1 MFTALNPST
10 EEQLTLQ
17 PEIFAVL
24 SAPHSRPVNI
34 ILGLLKNLC
43 THPQFQVEEFLSQTS
58 VLFASD
64 VKAIHQ
70 NTLAILHKLAKER
83 KEHRDTICCAAAQGL
98 TSQEES
104 TQSKIVKLIQTYGET
119 ASTTLKEILSIY
131 TETMLA
137 NTKKELKAY
146 LENNEPED
154 SASFTYEPI
163 LPIIRE
169 DNRIQE
175 ITSTEDL
182 IFLASQV
189 LDVNEIYHFD
199 LLLGALV
206 KWDRQQEAKQISQ
219 WTPILQRAY
228 KLLMSGGSSRNGILD
243 QLMATFL
250 LDYAKLLI
258 KRFPEE
264 AQELNNLHLKM
275 VQKDELQKGKWGYRN
290 LQKLTIREKTNKKI
304 KFPVHKQLLCRTLD
318 LLESKEK
325 PLPLLSTPTHTP
337 MFIAPET
344 LIERLK
350 QYQQANAEPDDMDM
364 QTALSRVALESSSQE
379 LPLLLRSLKGEYR
392 HLLTFLLG
400 EKDVLP
406 QPPFNHPSW
415 WMMAGLMKSPETIY
429 SEFKDFSY
437 NKSPREFLTG
447 NFKWRTYQYTDSY
460 TDYNK
465 KTVEW
470 ICSTLTFD
478 IPESENSHIINKDK
492 YNERVSYYSY
502 DPHPLLVEMYPQIE
516 RFDDIQND
524 LPRLAWLTPNIPE
537 PLLVWC
543 IRSAIYAPTLNEVRE
558 AGITQAAIEALH
570 QLRHTWHEV
579 SYLLE
584 ATCMLV
590 ADKTSRSY
598 AAEIWIERV
607 GQGSIDSGRI
617 GSILGSHQHTGWGPL
632 KRLTDLIQQ
641 QMINVS
647 PLHNRELEKLIVA
660 MLTGLPEKPVKDL
673 KKLLEIYAELL
684 SINHSK
690 AEDEHVLHLLD
701 AWKGV
706 ANLKK
711 AVANIQR

>member
-1 MFTALNPST
+1 MTIEERLNEIVEKGQGDAIIPFLQGLTQEERKTLVPCLNKLEEHYNKFVQLNENTYGTRGTPEQHRIINLTALVIYSLKEFRKHEWGIYTEQLNELIPWYIPSWIDSFFKEGESREFGGFYGMNYETLMDWIEQGVLTLTPSPQTIAGYLVNYMNNTDFLQKRAITLKEHIWYLFQYDCGQNWTDNRTSGQPYFSFRYFVEHGQLDRMRVLKESLLAVNRNLNKNLSSWFAGMFTALNPST

-70 NTLAILHKLAKER
+70 NTLAVLHKLAKER

-98 TSQEES
+98 MSREES

-264 AQELNNLHLKM
+264 AQELSDLHQKM

-290 LQKLTIREKTNKKI
+290 LQNSPFVKK
-304 KFPVHKQLLCRTLD
+304 RT
-318 LLESKEK
+318 
-325 PLPLLSTPTHTP
+325 
-337 MFIAPET
+337 
-344 LIERLK
+344 
-350 QYQQANAEPDDMDM
+350 
-364 QTALSRVALESSSQE
+364 
-379 LPLLLRSLKGEYR
+379 
-392 HLLTFLLG
+392 
-400 EKDVLP
+400 
-406 QPPFNHPSW
+406 
-415 WMMAGLMKSPETIY
+415 
-429 SEFKDFSY
+429 
-437 NKSPREFLTG
+437 
-447 NFKWRTYQYTDSY
+447 
-460 TDYNK
+460 K
-465 KTVEW
+465 K
-470 ICSTLTFD
+470 
-478 IPESENSHIINKDK
+478 
-492 YNERVSYYSY
+492 
-502 DPHPLLVEMYPQIE
+502 
-516 RFDDIQND
+516 
-524 LPRLAWLTPNIPE
+524 
-537 PLLVWC
+537 
-543 IRSAIYAPTLNEVRE
+543 
-558 AGITQAAIEALH
+558 
-570 QLRHTWHEV
+570 
-579 SYLLE
+579 
-584 ATCMLV
+584 
-590 ADKTSRSY
+590 
-598 AAEIWIERV
+598 
-607 GQGSIDSGRI
+607 
-617 GSILGSHQHTGWGPL
+617 
-632 KRLTDLIQQ
+632 
-641 QMINVS
+641 
-647 PLHNRELEKLIVA
+647 
-660 MLTGLPEKPVKDL
+660 
-673 KKLLEIYAELL
+673 
-684 SINHSK
+684 
-690 AEDEHVLHLLD
+690 
-701 AWKGV
+701 
-706 ANLKK
+706 
-711 AVANIQR
+711 

>member
-1 MFTALNPST
+1 MTIEERLNEIVEKGQGDAIIPFLQGLTQEERKTLVPCLNKLEEHYNKFVQLNENTYGTRGTPEQHRIINLTALVIYSLKEFRKHEWGIYTEQLNELIPWYIPSWLDSFFKEGESREFGGFYGMNYETLMDWIEQGVLTLTPSPQTIAGYLVNYMNNTDFLQKRAITLKEHIWYLFQYDCGQNWTDNRTGGQPYFSFRYFVEHGQLDRMRVLKESLLAVNRNLNKNLSSWFAGMFTALNPST

-43 THPQFQVEEFLSQTS
+43 THPQFQAEEFLSQTS

-70 NTLAILHKLAKER
+70 NTLAVLHKLAKER

-98 TSQEES
+98 MSWEES

-264 AQELNNLHLKM
+264 AQELNNLHLKWY
-275 VQKDELQKGKWGYRN
+275 K
-290 LQKLTIREKTNKKI
+290 KTN
-304 KFPVHKQLLCRTLD
+304 F
-318 LLESKEK
+318 
-325 PLPLLSTPTHTP
+325 
-337 MFIAPET
+337 
-344 LIERLK
+344 
-350 QYQQANAEPDDMDM
+350 
-364 QTALSRVALESSSQE
+364 
-379 LPLLLRSLKGEYR
+379 
-392 HLLTFLLG
+392 
-400 EKDVLP
+400 
-406 QPPFNHPSW
+406 
-415 WMMAGLMKSPETIY
+415 
-429 SEFKDFSY
+429 
-437 NKSPREFLTG
+437 
-447 NFKWRTYQYTDSY
+447 
-460 TDYNK
+460 
-465 KTVEW
+465 
-470 ICSTLTFD
+470 
-478 IPESENSHIINKDK
+478 
-492 YNERVSYYSY
+492 
-502 DPHPLLVEMYPQIE
+502 
-516 RFDDIQND
+516 
-524 LPRLAWLTPNIPE
+524 
-537 PLLVWC
+537 
-543 IRSAIYAPTLNEVRE
+543 
-558 AGITQAAIEALH
+558 
-570 QLRHTWHEV
+570 
-579 SYLLE
+579 
-584 ATCMLV
+584 
-590 ADKTSRSY
+590 
-598 AAEIWIERV
+598 
-607 GQGSIDSGRI
+607 
-617 GSILGSHQHTGWGPL
+617 
-632 KRLTDLIQQ
+632 
-641 QMINVS
+641 
-647 PLHNRELEKLIVA
+647 
-660 MLTGLPEKPVKDL
+660 
-673 KKLLEIYAELL
+673 
-684 SINHSK
+684 
-690 AEDEHVLHLLD
+690 
-701 AWKGV
+701 
-706 ANLKK
+706 KK
-711 AVANIQR
+711 ANGGIVIYKNSPFVKRRTKNKVPRS

>member
-1 MFTALNPST
+1 MTIEERLNEIVEKGQGDAIIPFLQGLTQEERKTLVPCLNKLEEHYNKFVQLNENTYGTRGTPEQHRIINLTALVIYSLKEFRKHEWGIYTEQLNELIPWYIPSWIDSFFKEGESKEFGGFYGMNYETLMDWIEQGVLTLTPSPQTIAGYLVNYMNNTDFLQKRAITLKEHIWYLFQYDCGQNWTDNRTSGQPYFSFRYFVEHDQLDRMRVLKESLLAVNRNLNKNLSSWFAGMFTALNPST

-98 TSQEES
+98 MSREES

-119 ASTTLKEILSIY
+119 ASTTLKEVLSIY

-290 LQKLTIREKTNKKI
+290 LQKLTICEKTNKK
-304 KFPVHKQLLCRTLD
+304 
-318 LLESKEK
+318 
-325 PLPLLSTPTHTP
+325 
-337 MFIAPET
+337 
-344 LIERLK
+344 
-350 QYQQANAEPDDMDM
+350 
-364 QTALSRVALESSSQE
+364 
-379 LPLLLRSLKGEYR
+379 
-392 HLLTFLLG
+392 
-400 EKDVLP
+400 
-406 QPPFNHPSW
+406 
-415 WMMAGLMKSPETIY
+415 
-429 SEFKDFSY
+429 
-437 NKSPREFLTG
+437 
-447 NFKWRTYQYTDSY
+447 
-460 TDYNK
+460 
-465 KTVEW
+465 
-470 ICSTLTFD
+470 
-478 IPESENSHIINKDK
+478 
-492 YNERVSYYSY
+492 
-502 DPHPLLVEMYPQIE
+502 
-516 RFDDIQND
+516 
-524 LPRLAWLTPNIPE
+524 
-537 PLLVWC
+537 
-543 IRSAIYAPTLNEVRE
+543 
-558 AGITQAAIEALH
+558 
-570 QLRHTWHEV
+570 
-579 SYLLE
+579 
-584 ATCMLV
+584 
-590 ADKTSRSY
+590 
-598 AAEIWIERV
+598 
-607 GQGSIDSGRI
+607 
-617 GSILGSHQHTGWGPL
+617 
-632 KRLTDLIQQ
+632 
-641 QMINVS
+641 
-647 PLHNRELEKLIVA
+647 
-660 MLTGLPEKPVKDL
+660 
-673 KKLLEIYAELL
+673 
-684 SINHSK
+684 
-690 AEDEHVLHLLD
+690 
-701 AWKGV
+701 
-706 ANLKK
+706 
-711 AVANIQR
+711 

>member
-1 MFTALNPST
+1 MTIEERLNEIVEKGQGDAIIPFLQGLTQEERKTLVPCLNKLEEHYNKFVQLNENTYGTRGTPEQHRIINLTALVIYSLKEFRKHEWGIYTEQLNELIPWYIPSWLDSFFKEGESREFGGFYGMNYETLMDWIEQGVLTLTPSPQTIAGYLVNYMNNTDFLQKRAITLKEHIWYLFQYDCGQNWTDNRTGGQPYFSFRYFVEHGQLDRMRVLKESLLAVNRNLNKNLSSWFAGMFTALNPST

-17 PEIFAVL
+17 PEMFAVL

-43 THPQFQVEEFLSQTS
+43 THPQFQAEEFLSQTS

-70 NTLAILHKLAKER
+70 NTLAVLHKLAKER

-98 TSQEES
+98 MSREES

-206 KWDRQQEAKQISQ
+206 EWDRQQEAKQISQ

-243 QLMATFL
+243 QLMAIFL

-290 LQKLTIREKTNKKI
+290 LQKLTIREKTNKKN
-304 KFPVHKQLLCRTLD
+304 KVP
-318 LLESKEK
+318 
-325 PLPLLSTPTHTP
+325 
-337 MFIAPET
+337 
-344 LIERLK
+344 
-350 QYQQANAEPDDMDM
+350 
-364 QTALSRVALESSSQE
+364 
-379 LPLLLRSLKGEYR
+379 RS
-392 HLLTFLLG
+392 
-400 EKDVLP
+400 
-406 QPPFNHPSW
+406 
-415 WMMAGLMKSPETIY
+415 
-429 SEFKDFSY
+429 
-437 NKSPREFLTG
+437 
-447 NFKWRTYQYTDSY
+447 
-460 TDYNK
+460 
-465 KTVEW
+465 
-470 ICSTLTFD
+470 
-478 IPESENSHIINKDK
+478 
-492 YNERVSYYSY
+492 
-502 DPHPLLVEMYPQIE
+502 
-516 RFDDIQND
+516 
-524 LPRLAWLTPNIPE
+524 
-537 PLLVWC
+537 
-543 IRSAIYAPTLNEVRE
+543 
-558 AGITQAAIEALH
+558 
-570 QLRHTWHEV
+570 
-579 SYLLE
+579 
-584 ATCMLV
+584 
-590 ADKTSRSY
+590 
-598 AAEIWIERV
+598 
-607 GQGSIDSGRI
+607 
-617 GSILGSHQHTGWGPL
+617 
-632 KRLTDLIQQ
+632 
-641 QMINVS
+641 
-647 PLHNRELEKLIVA
+647 
-660 MLTGLPEKPVKDL
+660 
-673 KKLLEIYAELL
+673 
-684 SINHSK
+684 
-690 AEDEHVLHLLD
+690 
-701 AWKGV
+701 
-706 ANLKK
+706 
-711 AVANIQR
+711 